1 MTAIKKPVYYFEYI
15 LVRIV
20 SLVSYVI
27 SDGMRKCLARTLGL
41 SYFHL
46 SSKRRN
52 IALDN
57 LRHAFPEKSEHEIK
71 KIAKESFCS
80 MTITFLEMFL
90 IAKWG
95 EEDFKKRISFDNRE
109 QVIEDY
115 RKKKGI
121 IVVSGHYGNW
131 ELIAGAGKYF
141 LGFNYLIPIK
151 RMKNPYVDKLIEY
164 IRTGSG
170 NETVNMDQSALA
182 IVRKIKKGGCVAMLA
197 DQSAHMGK
205 DPFVK
210 LFNRP
215 TLTYKAPAEI
225 ALKFNVPFY
234 EFFPE
239 RQKDGKYKVRIIKID
254 YSDLDYSPENVRKL
268 TQRHVAVLENQLK
281 RVPEQWAWM
290 HRRWKHSDKYK
301 PEPELNEKQ

>member
-1 MTAIKKPVYYFEYI
+1 MTTIRRPVYYLEYI
-15 LVRIV
+15 FVRVLAIV
-20 SLVSYVI
+20 TSTFCDSLRTAFAKFLGISYYY
-27 SDGMRKCLARTLGL
+27 L
-41 SYFHL
+41 SK
-46 SSKRRN
+46 KRRN
-52 IALDN
+52 IAFDN
-57 LRHAFPEKSEHEIK
+57 LTRAFPEKSQGEIVH
-71 KIAKESFCS
+71 IAKNSFRS
-80 MTITFLEMFL
+80 MAITFLEMFM
-90 IAKWG
+90 IPKW
-95 EEDFKKRISFDNRE
+95 EEDAYKQRIFFENRE

-131 ELIAGAGKYF
+131 ELMAAAGKYF

-151 RMKNPYVDKLIEY
+151 RMKNPYVDRFIDY